1 MAVSAKS
8 RVAYFYHRMV
18 LILLRSNVAETGS
31 YYYGP
36 GHPMKP
42 QRIKMTHNLI
52 LNYGLYKKM
61 EVFV

>member
-1 MAVSAKS
+1 MSKLK
-8 RVAYFYHRMV
+8 VAYFYHP
-18 LILLRSNVAETGS
+18 ETGS

-42 QRIKMTHNLI
+42 QRIKMTHNLV

-61 EVFV
+61 EIFV